1 MPINH
6 EHQVEVS
13 LIGDFQPV
21 APNAVMW
28 VREDR
33 DYVLACNAL
42 SQTTNHHGP
51 LRIWVRHPS
60 HYAWLR
66 NFAEQID
73 LPARF
78 QEKTARLLLAELW
91 NVTLPSWLD
100 DDTILTQGLLNLD
113 VENTAPAS
121 FVNRLL
127 THLLGA
133 VFANPVLS
141 SNSLE
146 PVIHALNT
154 DAATVAFQQYPVAGR
169 CLEDKC
175 VEWEKNASEA
185 WVKEVCKRLSQDF
198 LGLWRP
204 LSAWSILHHYPGK
217 VLEYVLTPVQ
227 IQWVRKVPPKV
238 IATLPLESMV
248 REQILTQIHLFFNSI
263 KAEVTTSEAFGK
275 VLGCVSGRLSQEF
288 QHILELLKQDRIPVT
303 ARDVASVREKFQSC
317 PGISISQ
324 LNSLAYLVKP
334 QRPTLLK
341 EGQQW
346 SRREWIQ
353 WTVNDYMPYREWQ
366 THAGHFDQELE
377 ATVQRFSEW
386 YVDHYASIHQ
396 EPADSLIHGIS
407 ALAADWEKAL
417 AVILV
422 VDCLPINFWR
432 LLDEALRN
440 AGFSQHDR
448 SYRFALLPTVTEHNK
463 PRLLAGQ
470 WENDKAAYDE
480 LLQDRAKSEWAGRKL
495 IYVSSL
501 RALAE
506 MEIPARPATVVLNFI
521 DGDEVL
527 HEDVEARITT
537 HEEELYRLYSRM
549 AETVHKM
556 ADHWTGSPEDF
567 HVHVV
572 TDHGA
577 CWILAEETRSFDSK
591 MVSKLFVDE
600 KYRFAT
606 IGQDQLKE
614 IPENLW
620 HLGFRF
626 QSPFGSENI
635 WYFIP
640 RGHNTVRPAS
650 RKVAYTHGGASP
662 EEVIVP
668 TGLYKPVKAAWKAPS
683 CCFLGLEMEPDTGQ
697 ARFYIQRVVT
707 LKLGIQNPNP
717 TAIRVVRA
725 SVLLPE
731 TDLKGCESPTV
742 AAGQEA
748 VLTLD
753 CYFKKS
759 ALDQPRLEIEI
770 LYEIAGETHTI
781 LVPLASKF
789 KSAMATRFSLK
800 DL

>member
-21 APNAVMW
+21 APNEVMW

-33 DYVLACNAL
+33 DYVLACQAL
-42 SQTTNHHGP
+42 SQTANHHNF
-51 LRIWVRHPS
+51 LQIWVRHPS

-66 NFAEQID
+66 NFTEQVD

-91 NVTLPSWLD
+91 NVAAPAWLD
-100 DDTILTQGLLNLD
+100 DDTILTQKFLNLD

-121 FVNRLL
+121 FVDRLL
-127 THLLGA
+127 THLLGPG
-133 VFANPVLS
+133 FTDHSLNANG
-141 SNSLE
+141 LE
-146 PVIHALNT
+146 PVIRALNT
-154 DAATVAFQQYPVAGR
+154 DAAAAVFRQYPVVRR
-169 CLEDKC
+169 CLEEKC
-175 VEWEKNASEA
+175 AEWEKNASEA
-185 WVKEVCKRLSQDF
+185 WVKEICKRLSQDF
-198 LGLWRP
+198 LGLWQP
-204 LSAWSILHHYPGK
+204 LSAWSVLHHYPEK

-238 IATLPLESMV
+238 IATLPLESMI

-263 KAEVTTSEAFGK
+263 ETEVTTSEAFGK

-288 QHILELLKQDRIPVT
+288 EYVFEWLKQDRFPVT
-303 ARDVASVREKFQSC
+303 AREVAAVRDKFQGC
-317 PGISISQ
+317 PGISVGQ
-324 LNSLAYLVKP
+324 LNALTYLVKP
-334 QRPTLLK
+334 RRPTLLK
-341 EGQQW
+341 DGQQW
-346 SRREWIQ
+346 NRQEWIQ
-353 WTVNDYMPYREWQ
+353 WTVNEYMPYREWQ
-366 THAGHFDQELE
+366 THTGHFDQELE
-377 ATVQRFSEW
+377 ATAQRFSEW
-386 YVDHYASIHQ
+386 YVDQYVAIHQ

-407 ALAADWEKAL
+407 VLAVAWEKAL
-417 AVILV
+417 SVILV

-432 LLDEALRN
+432 LLDDALRN
-440 AGFSQHDR
+440 VGFSQHDR

-463 PRLLAGQ
+463 PRLLAGR
-470 WENDKAAYDE
+470 WENDKTAYDE
-480 LLQDRAKSEWAGRKL
+480 LLRDRAKSEWAGREL

-501 RALAE
+501 KALAE
-506 MEIPARPATVVLNFI
+506 MEIPTRPATVVLNFI

-549 AETVHKM
+549 AETVRKM
-556 ADHWTGSPEDF
+556 ADRWTGSPEDF
-567 HVHVV
+567 HVHVM

-577 CWILAEETRSFDSK
+577 CRILIEETRSFDSK
-591 MVSKLFVDE
+591 MVSKLFADE
-600 KYRFAT
+600 KYRFAA

-626 QSPFGSENI
+626 QSPFAPGNG

-650 RKVAYTHGGASP
+650 RKVSYTHGGAAP

-668 TGLYKPVKAAWKAPS
+668 TGLYKPVRAAWKVPS
-683 CCFLGLEMEPDTGQ
+683 CRFLDLEMEPDTGQ
-697 ARFYIQRVVT
+697 ARFYIQRVMT
-707 LKLGIQNPNP
+707 LKLGLQNPNP

-725 SVLLPE
+725 SVLTPE
-731 TDLKGCESPTV
+731 TDLKGCDSPTV

-781 LVPLASKF
+781 LVPLASRF